1 MNAHVKSKIE
11 TTKGSRMERGTKKY
25 GEVIAIIP
33 INYNPP
39 LTRCSLCVRQHDFS
53 LMRRN
58 KSGEIVCNKCVRQTR
73 ATIHA
78 PTTTEID
85 NRSKRNTSRLEYIFG
100 KSIGNL
106 KKVMM
111 LSVILLASI

>member
-1 MNAHVKSKIE
+1 MNADVKSKIE
-11 TTKGSRMERGTKKY
+11 TTRGSRIGTKKY

-33 INYNPP
+33 ISYNPP
-39 LTRCSLCVRQHDFS
+39 LTRCSLCVRRHDFS
-53 LMRRN
+53 LMSRN
-58 KSGEIVCNKCVRQTR
+58 KSGEFVCDKCMRPPR

-78 PTTTEID
+78 PTIIETD
-85 NRSKRNTSRLEYIFG
+85 NRSNRNTSRLEYLFG

-111 LSVILLASI
+111 LL